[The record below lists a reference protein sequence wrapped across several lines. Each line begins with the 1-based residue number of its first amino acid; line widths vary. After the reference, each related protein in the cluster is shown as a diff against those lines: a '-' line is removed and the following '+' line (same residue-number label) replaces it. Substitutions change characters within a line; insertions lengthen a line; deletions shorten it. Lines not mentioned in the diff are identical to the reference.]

1 MNKKLNSNIENG
13 LKIQMDNLAIDIL
26 SMYKGHLIHRFNRF
40 VGYIRVDECIEHVLN
55 MYDIV
60 KSRDIVSLSKIKELV
75 YEFVNN
81 ELIAYGEIT
90 PGNEIKVE

>member
-13 LKIQMDNLAIDIL
+13 LKIQMDNLAQDIA

-40 VGYIRVDECIEHVLN
+40 VGYIRVDECIEAILN
-55 MYDIV
+55 QYDLV
-60 KSRDIVSLSKIKELV
+60 KTRDTISLNNIKEMV
-75 YEFVNN
+75 YNFVNQ

-90 PGNEIKVE
+90 PGNEIRVE

>member
-1 MNKKLNSNIENG
+1 MDKKLNSNVENG
-13 LKIQMDNLAIDIL
+13 LKIQMDNLAKDIL
-26 SMYKGHLIHRFNRF
+26 SMYNGEIIHRFNRF
-40 VGYIRVDECIEHVLN
+40 VGYIRVDECIESILKQ
-55 MYDIV
+55 YDLV
-60 KSRDIVSLSKIKELV
+60 KARDIISIDTIKELV